1 MTKIHDQLEILK
13 RLDAFSKCFTKTTT
27 IEQLASEVSL
37 MLDDLLDIESS
48 GLYLYDFKEGRL
60 KLLVAKGFTDEER
73 EEADRTA
80 MDRHPGYVFRSGTML
95 NIPDTEN
102 DPSQISVSSK
112 RSFIVRSR
120 LYVPVLNGNQPVGA
134 FGIVSSQKNRF
145 NEEYRVLL
153 SFICNIAGGIYANIL
168 NNEKQKNA
176 HDHLAAITIRLETL
190 IKNLQSGILVEDQD
204 RRIALINKSFCNM
217 FGIPVEPEI
226 LLGSDCSNS
235 AEQSKGMFIDP
246 HNFVSRI
253 EKILLDK
260 SPVNGEELELAD
272 GRIFERDYIPIFL
285 EGRFLGNLWQ
295 YRDITARIRIQK
307 DFQRATEEARSANSA
322 KSTFLA
328 NMSHEIRTPLNAVIG
343 LSRLMRDTRL
353 SQDQK
358 VLNDKLLVSGEN
370 LLGIIN
376 EILDFSKIEAGRV
389 EIENIPFDLKIIIGK
404 VRTSLSHAAEEK
416 SLALTSSTEA
426 GFSKA
431 VMGDP
436 VRLQQILTNLVNNA
450 IKFTSE
456 GGIDLSCTLT
466 GESAGRASFLFSVT
480 DTGIGISEE
489 NLGTIFEKFKQE
501 DESVTRM
508 YGGTGLG
515 LAISR
520 QLVNLMGGELAVE
533 SEKGRGS
540 RFFFTL
546 GFETRDIA
554 VLQDLN
560 PRVFIDNEILKGKAI
575 LVVEDNKF
583 NQFIAKSILEKWNV
597 ITDIASNGREA
608 IDKVRQKKYDLILMD
623 MQMPVLDGCSA
634 TRLIRQELHVS
645 TPVIALTAFAT
656 KDAIARALD
665 SGMNGYMTKPF
676 EEETLFSQLLSAF
689 GIDKQYISE
698 PAGSV
703 QDEPVSSE
711 PESLHYDLGRLS
723 KLLGDSKGEIIEVI
737 EQFIELTPEY
747 AASLFNAYEE
757 ADMEEVAK
765 AAHKIKSSLD
775 IIAKEDLRKNIRLIH
790 DYARTGEH
798 LEKLPEL
805 MKYLRVRIPVMLRQ
819 LGLKADELRRES

>member
-102 DPSQISVSSK
+102 DPSQISISSK

-260 SPVNGEELELAD
+260 CPVNGEELELAD

-307 DFQRATEEARSANSA
+307 DFQLATEEARSANSA

-389 EIENIPFDLKIIIGK
+389 EIENIPFDLKIVIGK

-546 GFETRDIA
+546 DFETRDIA

-560 PRVFIDNEILKGKAI
+560 PRVYIDTEILKGKSI

-656 KDAIARALD
+656 KDAISRALD

-711 PESLHYDLGRLS
+711 PESLHYDLGPLS
-723 KLLGDSKGEIIEVI
+723 KLLGDSKDEIIEVI

-775 IIAKEDLRKNIRLIH
+775 VIAKEDLRKNIKLIH
-790 DYARTGEH
+790 KYALAGEH

>member
-27 IEQLASEVSL
+27 IEQLASEVSM